1 MFVSIAYFSFWCIMR
16 GADAARSSALHR
28 GYVNIWLFAI
38 GWAVLVVITV
48 LEDRFQIASGYY
60 VVFLNSALFL
70 TTLISLSEQFAL
82 PDITTWGQEIR
93 DDHETF
99 EADDANIIAPSPG
112 EYDGP
117 ASDNDDADDEGDR
130 EPANA
135 NTPLLGRTSRDG
147 GERRRT
153 TFATT
158 YRNSIAALTDTA
170 ANVSASSSKR
180 KHNKDSGAFGNEQ
193 PWSKDLP
200 TWTWLV
206 QFLIMGP
213 FLIIL
218 AAQTGLILTDATNQ
232 TGTDGSNPI
241 LPYLIIAFFSM
252 LLILPLMP
260 FMHRI
265 THHIPLFLL
274 CIFVATLVY
283 NLVAFP
289 FSANAKYKAFWMQT
303 VNLDTGASDVKLGG
317 IEDYLRLIIA
327 ELPSAAGKGIACHDS
342 TTRAGIAD
350 CVYDGT
356 DIPPNVAD
364 NIIDGVPPLTGYA
377 DLVTLKVA
385 PGDEPGRAK
394 LTVDAKN
401 TKSCFLKFA
410 RPIKRFA
417 VAGSNGWDDRFG
429 RMPHSGLGHIL
440 LWRREWD
447 TPWEVDVEWDV
458 EGAAHKTEMDD
469 DKANRQEAMSETD
482 ELKARSAGGLDGN
495 VTCIWSDIN
504 SPGTIPALDEAIQYA
519 PAWAVITK
527 FAAGLVEGTKSFM
540 I

>member
-1 MFVSIAYFSFWCIMR
+1 MK
-16 GADAARSSALHR
+16 GADAARASALHR
-28 GYVNIWLFAI
+28 GYANIWLFTI
-38 GWAVLVVITV
+38 GWAVLVVVTV
-48 LEDRFQIASGYY
+48 FEDRFQIASGYY

-82 PDITTWGQEIR
+82 PDITTWGQEFR
-93 DDHETF
+93 DDHEAHDP
-99 EADDANIIAPSPG
+99 ADEHAIAPSPG

-117 ASDNDDADDEGDR
+117 ASDDDADDEGET

-135 NTPLLGRTSRDG
+135 NTPLLGRSSRDG

-158 YRNSIAALTDTA
+158 YRNSIATLTGA
-170 ANVSASSSKR
+170 AADAAASPSKR

-193 PWSKDLP
+193 PWSKTIP

-206 QFLIMGP
+206 QFLVIGP
-213 FLIIL
+213 FMIIL
-218 AAQTGLILTDATNQ
+218 AAQTGLLLTDATNQ

-241 LPYLIIAFFSM
+241 LPYLIIGLFSL

-289 FSANAKYKAFWMQT
+289 FSASARYKAFWLQT
-303 VNLDTGASDVKLGG
+303 VNLDTGTSVVKLGG
-317 IEDYLRLIIA
+317 IEEYLRLIIA
-327 ELPSAAGKGIACHDS
+327 ELPSAAGKEVVCQDS
-342 TTRAGIAD
+342 TSRAGITD
-350 CVYDGT
+350 CAYDGT

-377 DLVTLKVA
+377 DLITLKVA
-385 PGDEPGRAK
+385 PSKDPGQAK

-410 RPIKRFA
+410 RPIKKFT
-417 VAGSNGWDDRFG
+417 VAGGNGWDDRFG

-440 LWRREWD
+440 LWRRDWD
-447 TPWEVDVEWDV
+447 TPWEVDLEWDV
-458 EGAAHKTEMDD
+458 EGAAYDIEVENVADGHM
-469 DKANRQEAMSETD
+469 ALSGVD
-482 ELKARSAGGLDGN
+482 ELKVRSAQGLDGN

-504 SPGTIPALDEAIQYA
+504 TPGTIPALDEAIQYA

>member
-16 GADAARSSALHR
+16 GADAARASALHR
-28 GYVNIWLFAI
+28 GYVNIWLFTL
-38 GWAVLVVITV
+38 GWAVLVTVTV

-82 PDITTWGQEIR
+82 PDIKTWGQEFR
-93 DDHETF
+93 DDHEAH
-99 EADDANIIAPSPG
+99 EPDDDNVIAPSPG

-117 ASDNDDADDEGDR
+117 ASDDDADDEGDT
-130 EPANA
+130 EPATA
-135 NTPLLGRTSRDG
+135 NTPLLGRSSRDG

-158 YRNSIAALTDTA
+158 YRNSIAVLADA
-170 ANVSASSSKR
+170 AADVAAPPSKR

-193 PWSKDLP
+193 PWSKQLP

-206 QFLIMGP
+206 QFLVIGP
-213 FLIIL
+213 FMIIL
-218 AAQTGLILTDATNQ
+218 AAQTGLLLTDATNQ

-241 LPYLIIAFFSM
+241 LPYLTVGLFSM

-274 CIFVATLVY
+274 CVFVATLVY

-289 FSANAKYKAFWMQT
+289 FSADAKYKAFWLQT
-303 VNLDTGASDVKLGG
+303 VNLDTGSSVVKLGG
-317 IEDYLRLIIA
+317 IEEYLRPIIA
-327 ELPSAAGKGIACHDS
+327 ELPSAAGKEVVCHDS
-342 TTRAGIAD
+342 TIRPGITD

-356 DIPPNVAD
+356 DVPPNVAD

-377 DLVTLKVA
+377 DLVTLKV
-385 PGDEPGRAK
+385 GSSKEPGRAK

-410 RPIKRFA
+410 RPIKKFT

-447 TPWEVDVEWDV
+447 TPWELDVEWDV
-458 EGAAHKTEMDD
+458 GGAAHEIDMEEMTGG
-469 DKANRQEAMSETD
+469 QTTMSDVD
-482 ELKARSAGGLDGN
+482 ELKSRSAKGLDGN

-504 SPGTIPALDEAIQYA
+504 TPGTIPALDEAIQYA